1 MRFTHLALVL
11 VFLPGLAPLLAAP
24 EANAAEAAPGCL
36 GLGVG
41 LLNPYFDLPWSS
53 GEKAKFAGLIRQP
66 SVAAYWGVERQNE
79 TGEATTRFGA
89 QGGIDVGASG
99 TAAAIF
105 QPVQAP
111 RLVPGFS
118 YVLIDVLARVFVKRG
133 ILAIAL
139 SEGPASY
146 AVAAYPRSPFR
157 TTVEGQWTTIGEQLV
172 LGTNTPVFDRVSILS
187 LTPSAEFSIGCVT
200 FITHERNIGLPEAT
214 PLTKGAMA
222 SPLAAEPAMAA
233 ALGDTPAERDHAGEN

>member
-11 VFLPGLAPLLAAP
+11 VPLLGLAALSAAP

-66 SVAAYWGVERQNE
+66 SVAAYWGVERQIE

-89 QGGIDVGASG
+89 QGGIDVRASG

-146 AVAAYPRSPFR
+146 AVAAYRRSPFR
-157 TTVEGQWTTIGEQLV
+157 TTVGGQGITICERPV
-172 LGTNTPVFDRVSILS
+172 LGTNTPVFDLVSIFS
-187 LTPSAEFSIGCVT
+187 LTPSTEVSIGSVT
-200 FITHERNIGLPEAT
+200 VII
-214 PLTKGAMA
+214 
-222 SPLAAEPAMAA
+222 
-233 ALGDTPAERDHAGEN
+233 